1 MRRREFFV
9 LLGTSAFIFPSL
21 GHPQN
26 STKRVIGVLGAASP
40 ETTTPQAQA
49 LLGGLRDLGYIA
61 GRDYELVSKWA
72 YGRNEILPEL
82 ADALVRLHPDVLVAA
97 PMPAVL
103 ALKARTNTIPITS
116 FMLADEIRLGLV
128 TSVRKARRKRNRI
141 GYATGRTGRQADRT
155 GNSNCSRCDRTW
167 SFN

>member
-1 MRRREFFV
+1 MRRREFFM
-9 LLGTSAFIFPSL
+9 LLGASVFTFPSF
-21 GHPQN
+21 GRAQS
-26 STKRVIGVLGAASP
+26 STKHVIGVLGAASP

-49 LLGGLRDLGYIA
+49 LFGGLRDLGYIA

-103 ALKARTNTIPITS
+103 ALKAVTN
-116 FMLADEIRLGLV
+116 
-128 TSVRKARRKRNRI
+128 
-141 GYATGRTGRQADRT
+141 
-155 GNSNCSRCDRTW
+155 
-167 SFN
+167 